1 MSEKIAVGAIELS
14 SVGIGYQVEDAM
26 LKSASIKLN
35 IARPICPGKYLIVFS
50 GKIADVEAAMET
62 ARAFAGPAVVD
73 WLTVASVCL
82 AIFPA
87 LEGAVPTPTERLGA
101 LGVIETS
108 TAVSTFI
115 AADYAGKAAD
125 ASLYRINVTDSM
137 GGKGLL
143 LITGKLGDVEAAVEA
158 GKSALKPGFLTSAAV
173 IPNPSPELLFANG
186 VAPSKK
192 PEPAP
197 TPAPSPR
204 ARVKREETPVKK
216 PAPRAKKSDSTG
228 KKDAGEKK

>member
-35 IARPICPGKYLIVFS
+35 IARPICPGKYLIVYS
-50 GKIADVEAAMET
+50 GKIADVEAAMAT
-62 ARAFAGPAVVD
+62 ARSLAGPAVVD

-87 LEGAVPTPTERLGA
+87 LEGAIPTPTERIGA
-101 LGVIETS
+101 LGIIETS
-108 TAVSTFI
+108 TAVSAFI
-115 AADYAGKAAD
+115 AADYAGKAAEVT
-125 ASLYRINVTDSM
+125 LYRINVTDSM

-143 LITGKLGDVEAAVEA
+143 LITGRLGDVEVAVET
-158 GKSALKPGFLTSAAV
+158 GKSALRPGFLTSAAV
-173 IPNPSPELLFANG
+173 LPNPEPELLLAYG
-186 VAPSKK
+186 AAPSKK

-197 TPAPSPR
+197 VQAAPR
-204 ARVKREETPVKK
+204 ARRKREETPVKQ